1 MSAVP
6 VSVFPHPQGESVKPP
21 AMASGSWPVDAP
33 GGRFHAEWDQSSP
46 VTREGSLLFFF
57 QFLEAGGRWEHFLK
71 DCPLTYTGNRG
82 SGAKNVMGT
91 VLLSVLSGHW
101 RYAHI
106 NGVRGDGVNP
116 GLLGMDA
123 AVSEDAVRLAMYRIP
138 ETAGL
143 DWISSQILDTISP
156 ALGLPWILDMD
167 VTVKP
172 LYGRQEGAATGYN
185 PQKPGRP
192 SHVYHSYFVAHL
204 RISLGVEVRP
214 GNEHAGAKGLPGLWQ
229 TLGKLP
235 RHQWPTF
242 LRGDC
247 GYGQEGIL
255 RESEER
261 LLPYLFKLRHTA
273 RVKTL
278 VQRMMREGAL
288 WQDCG
293 DGWQTLESSLRL
305 SGWSRERRVILVRE
319 APSHAPVAEAD
330 LVTGP
335 DPATSCP
342 PSAGKPLLVQKKRR
356 GKDRQS
362 QLPLPNTSGDGWD
375 ARATPWSGKIAVL
388 VTSLDPVAWPASH
401 IPKQYRDR
409 ADAENCFD
417 ELKNQWGWSGYT
429 SRKLAPCRLMANL
442 TALFYN
448 WWNLY
453 LRFYDGEHHRE
464 AIRSRPMLMSG
475 VGRQVQSGGQRT
487 IKVSILHEKGEVLA
501 QAIRQISGEIG
512 QIRTITE
519 RWTLEQRWTVLL
531 TRLLRHWLG
540 GKWLPGLPHAAGR
553 LLSG

>member
-1 MSAVP
+1 M
-6 VSVFPHPQGESVKPP
+6 
-21 AMASGSWPVDAP
+21 DAP
-33 GGRFHAEWDQSSP
+33 GGRFHAEWDETSP

-57 QFLEAGGRWEHFLK
+57 QFLEAGGRWEHFLR

-116 GLLGMDA
+116 GLLGMDGT
-123 AVSEDAVRLAMYRIP
+123 VSEDAVRLAMYRIP

-143 DWISSQILDTISP
+143 DWLSSQILDTIAP
-156 ALGLPWILDMD
+156 ALGLPWILDID

-172 LYGRQEGAATGYN
+172 LYGRQEGAEIGYN

-192 SHVYHSYFVAHL
+192 SHDYHSYFVANL
-204 RISLGVEVRP
+204 RISIGVEVRP
-214 GNEHAGAKGLPGLWQ
+214 DNEHAGAKGLPGLWQ

-242 LRGDC
+242 IRGDC
-247 GYGQEGIL
+247 GYGQEAIL
-255 RESEER
+255 LESEER
-261 LLPYLFKLRHTA
+261 LVPYLFKLRHTA
-273 RVKTL
+273 KVKAL

-293 DGWQTLESSLRL
+293 DGWQALESTLCL
-305 SGWSRERRVILVRE
+305 TGWSRHRRVILVRE
-319 APSHAPVAEAD
+319 APSRAPVAEAE
-330 LVTGP
+330 LVIEI
-335 DPATSCP
+335 DPAALAHP
-342 PSAGKPLLVQKKRR
+342 PGGKPRKAKKKRR

-362 QLPLPNTSGDGWD
+362 QLPLPNASGTGWD
-375 ARATPWSGKIAVL
+375 ARPTPWSGKIAVL
-388 VTSLDPVAWPASH
+388 VTSLDAATWPAIH

-417 ELKNQWGWSGYT
+417 ELKNQWGWGGYT
-429 SRKLAPCRLMANL
+429 SRKLAPCRIMANL
-442 TALFYN
+442 IALFYN

-487 IKVSILHEKGEVLA
+487 IKVSILHEKGDLVA
-501 QAIRQISGEIG
+501 RAIRQISGEIG
-512 QIRTITE
+512 QIRAITE
-519 RWTLEQRWTVLL
+519 RWSVGQRWTLLL
-531 TRLLRHWLG
+531 TRLLRRWLG
-540 GKWLPGLPHAAGR
+540 GKWLPDLPPEAEL